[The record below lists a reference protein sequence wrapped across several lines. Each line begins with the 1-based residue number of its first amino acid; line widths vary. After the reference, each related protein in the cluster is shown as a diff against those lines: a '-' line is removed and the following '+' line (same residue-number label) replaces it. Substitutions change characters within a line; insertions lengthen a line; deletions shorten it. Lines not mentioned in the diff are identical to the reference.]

1 MAAHYLEGLRGVL
14 KLFNNNTRKEKLD
27 FVLEPLQ
34 AMTQLA
40 FLSFCPV
47 GTKLTIHDNLLY
59 IQMPSL
65 SQGLIRYWNEDTKDD
80 LYFLLNVF
88 RRFLIY
94 YDFLKD
100 DFPELYKLLIH
111 YGQKGLDKLIQTYA
125 NAEKVSLLHS
135 LKMYKLI
142 LKNSEF
148 FESLNN
154 EYYDSASVKSP
165 RKPRVK
171 KSEKKSYV
179 TRNKETAETSSSDHS
194 DSHDSSDNDHDHDS
208 DDNVSVA
215 SASSKR
221 STRRE
226 TYESR
231 LFMNW
236 FSQMEDS
243 QEHRVVESQM
253 INFDNVFK
261 QIVEIYNF
269 EYLKLYESTLK
280 TVMLNPT
287 NVENT
292 IKGIEMIL
300 KPVNEKIKK
309 WINEHI
315 AL

>member
-1 MAAHYLEGLRGVL
+1 MTAHYLEGLRGVL

-40 FLSFCPV
+40 FLSFSPV
-47 GTKLTIHDNLLY
+47 GTKLTIHDNLLC
-59 IQMPSL
+59 IQMPTL
-65 SQGLIRYWNEDTKDD
+65 SQGFIRYWNEDTKDD

-94 YDFLKD
+94 YDFLKT
-100 DFPELYKLLIH
+100 DFPELYRLLIH
-111 YGQKGLDKLIQTYA
+111 YGQRGLDKLIQTYA
-125 NAEKVSLLHS
+125 NADKVSLLHS

-154 EYYDSASVKSP
+154 EYYENDKAKSHKQ
-165 RKPRVK
+165 RKK
-171 KSEKKSYV
+171 KHTESSEGNS
-179 TRNKETAETSSSDHS
+179 
-194 DSHDSSDNDHDHDS
+194 DS
-208 DDNVSVA
+208 DDSNNDVKSVA
-215 SASSKR
+215 SVSSKKT
-221 STRRE
+221 TRDE
-226 TYESR
+226 SYESR
-231 LFMNW
+231 LFLNW
-236 FSQMEDS
+236 FTQMEDENDS
-243 QEHRVVESQM
+243 RVVESQM

-261 QIVEIYNF
+261 QIVEIYNY
-269 EYLKLYESTLK
+269 EYLKFYESTLK

-287 NVENT
+287 NINNT
-292 IKGIEMIL
+292 INGVELIL